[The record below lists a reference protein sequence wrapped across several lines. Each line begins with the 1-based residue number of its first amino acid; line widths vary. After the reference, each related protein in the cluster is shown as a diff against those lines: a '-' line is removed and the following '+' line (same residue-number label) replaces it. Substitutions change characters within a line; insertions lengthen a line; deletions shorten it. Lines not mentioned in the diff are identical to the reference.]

1 MIQKQEQKLKSQP
14 ASFVFESYIVFSE
27 MSFRNLFLLYCF
39 VVSRFMFLRIKLSI
53 FCSVERD
60 AYTLELASVAQ
71 LAGPPRGGG
80 GGGDCPGAS
89 NLIGPQW
96 ALKLNRPSNLIAIG
110 RLTQGGKLKP
120 VHFSFSEL

>member
-60 AYTLELASVAQ
+60 AYTLELASVTQ

-80 GGGDCPGAS
+80 GGIAP
-89 NLIGPQW
+89 GPQ
-96 ALKLNRPSNLIAIG
+96 
-110 RLTQGGKLKP
+110 T
-120 VHFSFSEL
+120 